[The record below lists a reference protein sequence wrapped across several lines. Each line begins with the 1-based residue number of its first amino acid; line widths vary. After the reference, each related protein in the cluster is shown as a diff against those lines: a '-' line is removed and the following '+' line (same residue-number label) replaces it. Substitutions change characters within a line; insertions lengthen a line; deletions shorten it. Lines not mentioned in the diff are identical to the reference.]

1 MLNYIF
7 LAANLGIFISALVL
21 VTQWDPIQKLIALI
35 SLFIFSSFIF
45 IILNFFFLGLTYLI
59 VYIGAIA
66 ILFLFVI
73 MMVPLDNWAT
83 EKLDYS
89 GSTLTPSDPL
99 GGSVLNAGST
109 PSIFNAGSR
118 GADSNK
124 WVNYLY
130 YFLIFLLASALAY
143 SFRLVYLENDMIF
156 TYFNVNWSDAVQS
169 YTDIHVLAE
178 LLYIKWPLII
188 VLISYIL
195 WLILI
200 GVLWI
205 TLA

>member
-7 LAANLGIFISALVL
+7 LAAILGIFISALVL
-21 VTQWDPIQKLIALI
+21 VTLGDPIQKLLALI

-73 MMVPLDNWAT
+73 MMVPLDNWAVGL
-83 EKLDYS
+83 KRDLSDY
-89 GSTLTPSDPL
+89 D
-99 GGSVLNAGST
+99 
-109 PSIFNAGSR
+109 
-118 GADSNK
+118 K
-124 WVNYLY
+124 WVHYLY
-130 YFLIFLLASALAY
+130 YLMIFLLASALAY
-143 SFRLVYLENDMIF
+143 SFRLVYLENSLIF

>member
-21 VTQWDPIQKLIALI
+21 VTQWDPIKKLLALI

-45 IILNFFFLGLTYLI
+45 ILLNFFFLGLTYLI

-83 EKLDYS
+83 DKLHHS
-89 GSTLTPSDPL
+89 HSHNSAHSL
-99 GGSVLNAGST
+99 GTYFA
-109 PSIFNAGSR
+109 IF
-118 GADSNK
+118 
-124 WVNYLY
+124 
-130 YFLIFLLASALAY
+130 FLASALAY
-143 SFRLVYLENDMIF
+143 SFRLNTMGFDLIF
-156 TYFNVNWSDAVQS
+156 AYFNINWSDAVQS
-169 YTDIHVLAE
+169 YSDIHVLAE

>member
-7 LAANLGIFISALVL
+7 LAVNLGIFISALVL
-21 VTQWDPIQKLIALI
+21 VTLWDPIQKLIALI

-45 IILNFFFLGLTYLI
+45 ILLNFFFLGLTYLI

-83 EKLDYS
+83 QKLD
-89 GSTLTPSDPL
+89 LD
-99 GGSVLNAGST
+99 
-109 PSIFNAGSR
+109 
-118 GADSNK
+118 DSHK
-124 WVNYLY
+124 WVHYLY

-143 SFRLVYLENDMIF
+143 SFRLVYLENMMIF
-156 TYFNVNWSDAVQS
+156 TYFNVNWSDAVHS
-169 YTDIHVLAE
+169 FTDIHILAE

-188 VLISYIL
+188 ILISYIL

>member
-1 MLNYIF
+1 MLVPIYIFDTFLKMLNYIF

-89 GSTLTPSDPL
+89 GPTL
-99 GGSVLNAGST
+99 
-109 PSIFNAGSR
+109 R
-118 GADSNK
+118 GVDSNK

>member
-1 MLNYIF
+1 M
-7 LAANLGIFISALVL
+7 
-21 VTQWDPIQKLIALI
+21 
-35 SLFIFSSFIF
+35 
-45 IILNFFFLGLTYLI
+45 
-59 VYIGAIA
+59 
-66 ILFLFVI
+66 
-73 MMVPLDNWAT
+73 
-83 EKLDYS
+83 
-89 GSTLTPSDPL
+89 
-99 GGSVLNAGST
+99 
-109 PSIFNAGSR
+109 
-118 GADSNK
+118 
-124 WVNYLY
+124 
-130 YFLIFLLASALAY
+130 IFLLASALAY

>member
-83 EKLDYS
+83 EGPHLDKVGLKLDYS
-89 GSTLTPSDPL
+89 GSTLTPSIL
-99 GGSVLNAGST
+99 
-109 PSIFNAGSR
+109 NAGSR
-118 GADSNK
+118 GVDSNK